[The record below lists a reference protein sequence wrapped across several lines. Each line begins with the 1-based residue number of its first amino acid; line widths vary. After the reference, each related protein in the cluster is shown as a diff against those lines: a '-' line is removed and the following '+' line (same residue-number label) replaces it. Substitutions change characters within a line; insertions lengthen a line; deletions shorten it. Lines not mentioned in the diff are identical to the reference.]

1 MQNALDWRHLA
12 KTLTY
17 AQMIAH
23 LVLQTMSL
31 RQIFFDLKLAF
42 DVTSG
47 GIRGSVTVE
56 YL

>member
-1 MQNALDWRHLA
+1 MQNALDFRHLA

-23 LVLQTMSL
+23 LVLQ
-31 RQIFFDLKLAF
+31 RFFQLKLAF

-56 YL
+56 NLSLSSS